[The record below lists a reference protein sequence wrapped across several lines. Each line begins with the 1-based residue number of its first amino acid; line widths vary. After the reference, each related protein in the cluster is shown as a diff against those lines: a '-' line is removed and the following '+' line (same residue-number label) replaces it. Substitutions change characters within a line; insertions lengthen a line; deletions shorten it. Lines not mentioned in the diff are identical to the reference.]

1 MVIEKCSML
10 LFQFLNGMVNIYI
23 KFEHINYPPNVDYKD
38 KPNVNKYSSDDIGQN
53 NFTPYRLVLFR
64 DDEHIQS
71 KAETQEADTTSD
83 CVNCFQHTP
92 VTSNQCIPI
101 PYDSNRKPYLK
112 SGYD

>member
-83 CVNCFQHTP
+83 CVNCFQDTP

-101 PYDSNRKPYLK
+101 PYD
-112 SGYD
+112 

>member
-23 KFEHINYPPNVDYKD
+23 KFEHINYPPNVDHKD
-38 KPNVNKYSSDDIGQN
+38 KPNVDKYGSDDIGQN
-53 NFTPYRLVLFR
+53 NFSPHRLVLFC
-64 DDEHIQS
+64 DDEDIQS

-92 VTSNQCIPI
+92 VTSNQCIPT
-101 PYDSNRKPYLK
+101 PYD
-112 SGYD
+112 